1 LNEIDAEFAL
11 PLITAFGSTNNSHE
25 FCKQLV
31 HKVMRKYDAIGALI
45 GLVGNDAKCHSVG
58 KFGEWELESGS
69 TFDLQRKSPVSE
81 ALKTGEKVLI
91 ENIRSLSTQFPEAD
105 SLLPGARS
113 YLYSPFESTSRAVGF
128 LGIGFASDLDVKKLN
143 PTEVQMVTVVA
154 EFVSL
159 SASRL
164 SSVALKTVNSKA
176 DGFEINNSLTSRQL
190 EILQQM
196 AAGKTNVEIG
206 RSLNLSESTIKQ
218 ESVKIFR
225 VLAVSNRAQASDFA
239 QRNGLI

>member
-1 LNEIDAEFAL
+1 
-11 PLITAFGSTNNSHE
+11 
-25 FCKQLV
+25 
-31 HKVMRKYDAIGALI
+31 M
-45 GLVGNDAKCHSVG
+45 
-58 KFGEWELESGS
+58 
-69 TFDLQRKSPVSE
+69 FDLQRKSPVAE
-81 ALKTGEKVLI
+81 ALKTGEKVVI
-91 ENIRSLSTQFPEAD
+91 ANIRALNTQFPEAD

-113 YLYSPFESTSRAVGF
+113 YLYLPFESTSRAVGF
-128 LGIGFASDLDVKKLN
+128 LGLGFASELDVKKLN

-164 SSVALKTVNSKA
+164 TLGALRTVNSKD
-176 DGFEINNSLTSRQL
+176 DGFGMNSALTSRQL

-196 AAGKTNVEIG
+196 AAGKTNIEIG

-225 VLAVSNRAQASDFA
+225 TLSVSNRAQASDFA